1 MQVAWTYNI
10 KWTEGPCQH
19 DARRRERKR
28 EGQRGMTGSLKHHS
42 TVPFPTK
49 CSNEVWKARALK
61 RGTCAPGGEGKVR
74 ILGHVRR
81 THFLIS
87 RWYIR
92 LKAERNGD
100 VISETSSNMVPPPGT
115 VYVGFLP
122 TWPYLSPRDHTSP
135 KVLLDPQDCS
145 VPSPCSPTV
154 VLLQSPRRVSCC
166 YHYPPGTA
174 PGYNLL
180 EGRSR
185 LFLSRLYQRQQSPQ
199 WSAQCQHFTLNCH
212 NIVC

>member
-19 DARRRERKR
+19 DAGTRERKR
-28 EGQRGMTGSLKHHS
+28 EGQRGITEPLKYHF
-42 TVPFPTK
+42 TVPFSTK
-49 CSNEVWKARALK
+49 CSNEVWKALALK
-61 RGTCAPGGEGKVR
+61 RGTYAPGGEGKVR
-74 ILGHVRR
+74 ILSHVRR

-87 RWYIR
+87 RWCIR
-92 LKAERNGD
+92 PKAERNGD
-100 VISETSSNMVPPPGT
+100 VISETSSNTVLPPGT

-122 TWPYLSPRDHTSP
+122 TWPYLSPEVTP
-135 KVLLDPQDCS
+135 PLTVILDPQDCS

-154 VLLQSPRRVSCC
+154 VLLHSRRRVSCC

-185 LFLSRLYQRQQSPQ
+185 LFLSRLSQR
-199 WSAQCQHFTLNCH
+199 
-212 NIVC
+212 